1 MLFSSSHHSSVAHC
15 GEPHP
20 DGGASVDGEGAGAE
34 VVPGG
39 LVGPVPDSY

>member
-20 DGGASVDGEGAGAE
+20 DGGDTVVGAE

-39 LVGPVPDSY
+39 LVGAVPDSY

>member
-1 MLFSSSHHSSVAHC
+1 MLFSSSHHSSLAHC

-20 DGGASVDGEGAGAE
+20 DDGGDAVVGDGAE